1 MNVALNVDSAE
12 DLAKAPLKID
22 YDRQILKLIS
32 ITSGGMLAA
41 EGQNENLIIDI
52 GKGDVSL
59 SRAPGTPG
67 VQGNGSLLNLT
78 FITLAKGDASAL
90 YDAAHSLVKA
100 RMDGLRH
107 VLFKP
112 FKQDQVVNAVLA
124 TALPPSAPAPAGTF

>member
-1 MNVALNVDSAE
+1 MLLGPGAPVSLGGPVHVALNVDSAE

-41 EGQNENLIIDI
+41 GGQNENLIMDI

-78 FITLAKGDASAL
+78 FITLAKGDASVKVTEAKLVNSKDEAL
-90 YDAAHSLVKA
+90 A
-100 RMDGLRH
+100 
-107 VLFKP
+107 
-112 FKQDQVVNAVLA
+112 NAP
-124 TALPPSAPAPAGTF
+124 LPEVSIKVQ